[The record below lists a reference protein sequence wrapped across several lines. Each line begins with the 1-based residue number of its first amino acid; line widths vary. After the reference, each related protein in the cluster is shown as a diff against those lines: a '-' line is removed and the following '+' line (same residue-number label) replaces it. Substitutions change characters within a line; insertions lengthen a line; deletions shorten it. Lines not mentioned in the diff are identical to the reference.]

1 MDKTVTFSFLIGGA
15 LQAGFSSSL
24 STARNRVKQL
34 GDTVKG
40 LKGGDTYKLG
50 AAFDSLKAKIKSTGL
65 ELRQAKADLAQLKSR
80 AEASGGASGLLARQI
95 DLAERR
101 VSLLDRTMRSQSR
114 SLVDQR
120 ARMAGAG
127 QGARELTA
135 RYRDL
140 TSQIG
145 KATAMQERMGRLIER
160 QQANRNRRQELRGQM
175 LEAAAMGVA
184 AAAPGVQAAAYQQSE
199 LRLGTVINA
208 SDKDAAMAQA
218 RASARAMGREGLV
231 TSLQAMDIQ
240 YALNSAGLDAA
251 AARAG
256 AAVTAKVSAI
266 TAGAPEQVGEV
277 LATTF
282 NNLGKSMSG
291 SNEEKFSRIGELLTK
306 VQFKYQIRDFGQL
319 GESMKYAAAG
329 MAGYNVQLEQ
339 GVAVIGEL
347 NSAGLQGSMA
357 GTALNAVLRNLGKA
371 QGEWGTS
378 IVRDKNGQLDLVAT
392 LRQIDSAL
400 SGLSQDD
407 KAQAIQEV
415 FGDEGARGLVPL
427 LGRLK
432 ELPAAIK
439 DVRESSRGL
448 VDTEA
453 AKFSAAATQQYQ
465 AMGDSVR
472 QAADSF
478 GRLFLPTISAVFG
491 AISGGIGAVAD
502 FAEEHRI
509 LGTVIGGVAGGVL
522 MLGALIPTLGYL
534 WTFVYGGALR
544 FGQALTWLRSSQIG
558 AAVAT
563 KAAAAAQWLWNIAL
577 SANPIGLVVA
587 GIALLAGGAYLVY
600 RNWEPIKAFFSGVW
614 DSIKA
619 GASAAWD
626 FLKGLPI
633 IGSAVSFFTGGQ
645 SIPGTVAAGIRASS
659 SAPGEAL
666 ADSFSQ
672 AEDYIPHSDA
682 RRGPFSRLTEAGRAI
697 PETMAAG
704 AAASRAWDGLI
715 PGGLG
720 GSRGGGSGAA
730 DKAMQ
735 ITYAPQLTINGAG
748 GDIRGQGE
756 QLLRESEGRFAD
768 LMQRLGAREERL
780 RYA

>member
-1 MDKTVTFSFLIGGA
+1 VDKTVTFSFLIGGA

-24 STARNRVKQL
+24 SAARSHVKRL

-40 LKGGDTYKLG
+40 LRSDDAYKLG
-50 AAFDSLKAKIKSTGL
+50 ASFDALKGKVKAAGL
-65 ELRQAKADLAQLKSR
+65 ELRQARADLAQLKAR
-80 AEASGGASGLLARQI
+80 AEASGGATGLLARQI

-101 VSLLDRTMRSQSR
+101 VSVLDRTLRSQSR
-114 SLVDQR
+114 QLVDQR

-127 QGARELTA
+127 QGATQLTA

-145 KATAMQERMGRLIER
+145 RAAAMQERMGRLLER
-160 QQANRNRRQELRGQM
+160 QQANRNRRDELRGQI
-175 LEAAAMGVA
+175 LEAAAMGATV
-184 AAAPGVQAAAYQQSE
+184 AAPGVQAAAYEQSE

-208 SDKDAAMAQA
+208 ADKDRAMADA

-240 YALNSAGLDAA
+240 YALSSAGLDAA
-251 AARAG
+251 AARVG

-291 SNEEKFSRIGELLTK
+291 SNEEKFGRIGELLTK

-329 MAGYNVQLEQ
+329 MAGYNVQLDQ

-357 GTALNAVLRNLGKA
+357 GTALNAVLRGLGKA
-371 QGEWGTS
+371 QAEWNTA
-378 IVRDKNGQLDLVAT
+378 IVRDQNGQLDLVAT

-427 LGRLK
+427 LGRLR
-432 ELPAAIK
+432 ELPAAIR

-448 VDTEA
+448 VDAEA
-453 AKFSAAATQQYQ
+453 AKFSAATTQQYR
-465 AMGDSVR
+465 AMGDAVR
-472 QAADSF
+472 QSADSF
-478 GRLFLPTISAVFG
+478 GRLFLPVISKVFG
-491 AISGGIGAVAD
+491 AIAGALGVLAD
-502 FAEEHRI
+502 FAEQHRV
-509 LGTVIGGVAGGVL
+509 LGTVLGGVL
-522 MLGALIPTLGYL
+522 GGALLLGAAIPTLGYL
-534 WTFVYGGALR
+534 FTFVAGGALR
-544 FGQALTWLRSSQIG
+544 FGQALLWLRNAQIG
-558 AAVAT
+558 SAIAT
-563 KAAAAAQWLWNIAL
+563 KAVAAAQWLWNAALAACPIILIGAAIA
-577 SANPIGLVVA
+577 
-587 GIALLAGGAYLVY
+587 GAAWLIYE
-600 RNWEPIKAFFSGVW
+600 NWEPLGKWFSEFW
-614 DSIKA
+614 DKFKRDA
-619 GASAAWD
+619 LEVGE

-633 IGSAVSFFTGGQ
+633 LGSAISFFSGGQ
-645 SIPGTVAAGIRASS
+645 SIPATVAAGIRSS
-659 SAPGEAL
+659 ASAPGDAL
-666 ADSFSQ
+666 ADSFAQ
-672 AEDYIPHSDA
+672 ADDYIPHSDA

-704 AAASRAWDGLI
+704 AASASAWAGLL
-715 PGGLG
+715 PGGQG
-720 GSRGGGSGAA
+720 GPGARGGAGAA
-730 DKAMQ
+730 SQAMQ

-748 GDIRGQGE
+748 SDVRGQAE
-756 QLLRESEGRFAD
+756 QALRESEGRFAE
-768 LMQRLGAREERL
+768 LMQRLGEREERL